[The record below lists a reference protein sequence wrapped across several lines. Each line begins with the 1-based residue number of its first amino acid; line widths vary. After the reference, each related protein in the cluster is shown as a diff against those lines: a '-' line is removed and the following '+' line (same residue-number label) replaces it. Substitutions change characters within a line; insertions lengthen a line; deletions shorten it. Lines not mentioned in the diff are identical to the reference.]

1 MNRSDKEGPDNV
13 IIDSGHGPLQVV
25 FLIDFIILIYIAPGA
40 YLHDN
45 QSLTSQ
51 ISLFLFGAAGD
62 LKFYSTYKT

>member
-13 IIDSGHGPLQVV
+13 VIDSGHGPLQVV

-51 ISLFLFGAAGD
+51 ISLWRGGR
-62 LKFYSTYKT
+62 LKVLQYI